1 MSKTIKLDTDPPV
14 SVKIWEDRRKH
25 FWRYDYDGCPKY
37 GPFTN
42 YQQALTDSLR
52 YSQQWHSPVSMNHC

>member
-1 MSKTIKLDTDPPV
+1 MSKVIQLDTNPPV
-14 SVKIWEDRRKH
+14 SVQIWEDRRKH

-37 GPFTN
+37 GAFTN

-52 YSQQWHSPVSMNHC
+52 YSQQ

>member
-1 MSKTIKLDTDPPV
+1 MSKTIQLDTHPPV
-14 SVKIWEDRRKH
+14 NIKIWEDRRKH

-37 GPFTN
+37 GPFPN

-52 YSQQWHSPVSMNHC
+52 YSQQ

>member
-1 MSKTIKLDTDPPV
+1 MSKVIQLDTYPPV
-14 SVKIWEDRRKH
+14 SVQIWEDRRQH

-37 GPFTN
+37 GPFPN

-52 YSQQWHSPVSMNHC
+52 YSTQWASPLSMKHC

>member
-1 MSKTIKLDTDPPV
+1 MSKVIQLDTNPPV
-14 SVKIWEDRRKH
+14 SVQIWEDRRKH

-37 GPFTN
+37 GPFPN

-52 YSQQWHSPVSMNHC
+52 YSTQWASLLSMKHC